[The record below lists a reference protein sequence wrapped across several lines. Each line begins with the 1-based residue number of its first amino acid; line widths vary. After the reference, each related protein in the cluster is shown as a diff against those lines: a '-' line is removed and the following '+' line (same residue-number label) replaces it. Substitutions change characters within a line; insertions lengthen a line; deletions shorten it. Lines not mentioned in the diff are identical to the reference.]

1 MISTITSNIIEK
13 FQNKSGI
20 CVLSWIDDFD
30 LEEKDIIAEIL
41 QLENKGVISV
51 NEEKLIIN
59 QNYDRT
65 SLKHSQQYILDNIQN
80 GKLKD
85 INKNILQQ
93 KVINDALKDGLIEE
107 KKDFKKR
114 KIKNII
120 MSFLGFI
127 IIIIISKLFS
137 MKINGIHIENTYILL
152 LIFTI
157 GIILTL
163 ILIFYPIIS
172 AISLVRIT
180 DKYKSDPYFRTENG
194 NELNRKI
201 EGLKKFL
208 KDYTLLD
215 ERGKEQLVVWKEY
228 LVYSVLF
235 NDNKIILNQ
244 YKKYMQ

>member
-1 MISTITSNIIEK
+1 
-13 FQNKSGI
+13 
-20 CVLSWIDDFD
+20 
-30 LEEKDIIAEIL
+30 
-41 QLENKGVISV
+41 
-51 NEEKLIIN
+51 
-59 QNYDRT
+59 
-65 SLKHSQQYILDNIQN
+65 
-80 GKLKD
+80 
-85 INKNILQQ
+85 
-93 KVINDALKDGLIEE
+93 
-107 KKDFKKR
+107 
-114 KIKNII
+114 